1 MSLNIFSIVI
11 ILLILMMGVVGAKR
25 GILKQLVLTVGTI
38 LVFVIA
44 FFLKDSFASFL
55 SSILPFWN
63 FRIPLGNLISLN
75 IIFYQLLAF
84 LLIVIL
90 LRCIL
95 QIVLNITGFLNKI
108 INATIILAL
117 PNQLL
122 GFVVG
127 ILEGIILMFV
137 VLNIVSIPLSGSQL
151 FMESKVRSY
160 IVNDMPILK
169 DTFGNMNVAITDILS
184 LNPSEEKNI
193 NDLKVIDIMLK
204 DKIVSKD
211 YILNL
216 KEKGKL
222 DTIEN
227 IDSVLNKY

>member
-44 FFLKDSFASFL
+44 FFLKDTLASFL

-95 QIVLNITGFLNKI
+95 QIILNITGVLNKI

-117 PNQLL
+117 PNQIL
-122 GFVVG
+122 GFIVG

-137 VLNIVSIPLSGSQL
+137 ILNIISIPLSGSQV

-169 DTFGNMNVAITDILS
+169 NTFGNMNVAITDILS
-184 LNPSEEKNI
+184 LNPSEDKNI

-222 DTIEN
+222 DTIDN
-227 IDSVLNKY
+227 LDSVLNKY